1 MDTTKTKSSEHLKI
15 TGNWEAKSK
24 KLKAKYPQLT
34 ESDLK
39 FEPGKES
46 ELLSR
51 LESRLKKTREEVI
64 SAISSVELEKV

>member
-1 MDTTKTKSSEHLKI
+1 MDTTKTKSSEHFKI

-34 ESDLK
+34 DADLK

-51 LESRLKKTREEVI
+51 MESRLKKTREEVI
-64 SAISSVELEKV
+64 SAIRSAELEKV

>member
-1 MDTTKTKSSEHLKI
+1 MDTTKTKSSEHFKI
-15 TGNWEAKSK
+15 TGSWEAKSK

>member
-1 MDTTKTKSSEHLKI
+1 M
-15 TGNWEAKSK
+15 KSK
-24 KLKAKYPQLT
+24 KLKEKYPQLT
-34 ESDLK
+34 DSDLK

-64 SAISSVELEKV
+64 ELINNILPAKV

>member
-1 MDTTKTKSSEHLKI
+1 MDTTKTKSSEHFKI
-15 TGNWEAKSK
+15 TGSWDTKSK

-34 ESDLK
+34 DADLK

-64 SAISSVELEKV
+64 SVIRSVELAKI